1 MNYNVRVGPTYVYV
15 QKYINVHVCFFS
27 DNVMIEHRNVF
38 KNAVKKMLSGQGTDK
53 GVLVPCLVIS
63 KTVDTLL

>member
-38 KNAVKKMLSGQGTDK
+38 KNAVKKC
-53 GVLVPCLVIS
+53 CLVKVPIMVS
-63 KTVDTLL
+63 WFLVL

>member
-1 MNYNVRVGPTYVYV
+1 MYSKMLY
-15 QKYINVHVCFFS
+15 
-27 DNVMIEHRNVF
+27 
-38 KNAVKKMLSGQGTDK
+38 KKILSGQGTDN

>member
-1 MNYNVRVGPTYVYV
+1 
-15 QKYINVHVCFFS
+15 
-27 DNVMIEHRNVF
+27 MIEHRNVF
-38 KNAVKKMLSGQGTDK
+38 KNAVKKMLSGQGTDN